1 MKCLFLVWACK
12 KTILKVVFILDN
24 FRKSSRNKRRE
35 AEPDL
40 LKTERKV
47 IRTLKHFLPSAKKYS
62 YIPLY
67 TVRSLLCT
75 ESMNILN
82 HSGETRKG
90 VFQQQQQQILMIVF
104 ILSFGVLRRKWF
116 CFKNIEI
123 FKNIFFNPDQLFV
136 FIAF

>member
-1 MKCLFLVWACK
+1 
-12 KTILKVVFILDN
+12 
-24 FRKSSRNKRRE
+24 
-35 AEPDL
+35 
-40 LKTERKV
+40 
-47 IRTLKHFLPSAKKYS
+47 
-62 YIPLY
+62 
-67 TVRSLLCT
+67 
-75 ESMNILN
+75 MNILN

-136 FIAF
+136 LIAF